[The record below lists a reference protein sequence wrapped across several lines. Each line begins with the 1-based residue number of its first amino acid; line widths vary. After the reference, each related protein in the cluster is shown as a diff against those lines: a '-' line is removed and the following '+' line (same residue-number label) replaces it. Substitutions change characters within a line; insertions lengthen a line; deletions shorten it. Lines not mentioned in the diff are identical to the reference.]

1 MVVFYGGKAKSCP
14 VLSSAEPVT
23 ADAEMRW
30 IVAYRCAQIMQIPV
44 IFACSIQYDP
54 SLSQPVTSLF
64 RQPVT
69 IRLVKP
75 STVVALVK
83 NMVDTILS
91 RSAPD
96 GLEKLG
102 THRIALTSAY

>member
-1 MVVFYGGKAKSCP
+1 
-14 VLSSAEPVT
+14 
-23 ADAEMRW
+23 
-30 IVAYRCAQIMQIPV
+30 MQIPV
-44 IFACSIQYDP
+44 ILACSIQYDP

-83 NMVDTILS
+83 NMVDTVTICS
-91 RSAPD
+91 KRTRETWNTES
-96 GLEKLG
+96 
-102 THRIALTSAY
+102 H